1 MATATQ
7 WHGIGRRSGSVE
19 VLDLVHKGDLPV
31 AQRLTDEEQH
41 AIRAVAA
48 GAESERLKFIVLKVN
63 GRAHEARLWLGC
75 DCRSENGRRPVIA
88 PCRNRYGTDFWRV
101 LVKPQVEHSKDCVFR
116 RTRAQ
121 RRQAAVRW
129 NPSRPARKAP
139 DGWFAV
145 LRDSAEDRRVS
156 KPDRHS
162 AGGDVKRKS
171 AHWPALSQ
179 LQLMLMEKAGLN
191 RIRPGKK
198 FEDPRPWQEALLEQA
213 KEIEIAPG
221 RLLADLWFPH
231 IGLWRSTEAHA
242 RVRAAA
248 RDWPAG
254 HKPQGFLS
262 WVVWDVDAR
271 SVGTPDRNNRVEVA
285 SGVARPIVGR
295 SAIPPPYLFLGA
307 VGLADERRGYECLG
321 GYAQPIVAS
330 DCPVPVDS
338 HYERRACGTL
348 RETLQQLSRT
358 FRDAA
363 FELEKPVFEIETPEG
378 PCLPD
383 FLIRARRGG
392 DEAVFVIEVMGF
404 DRAEYLQGKE
414 VTHPRMATLGPLC
427 PMQAKKFN
435 RPPGGVKAEGTSHLN
450 LKFVA

>member
-7 WHGIGRRSGSVE
+7 WHGIGRRSGSVV
-19 VLDLVHKGDLPV
+19 VLDLVHKGDLSV

-48 GAESERLKFIVLKVN
+48 GAESEHLEAIVLEAI
-63 GRAHEARLWLGC
+63 GRTREARLWLGC
-75 DCRSENGRRPVIA
+75 DCRSENGRRPVVA
-88 PCRNRYGTDFWRV
+88 PCRNLHGTDFWRV
-101 LVKPQVEHSKDCVFR
+101 LVKRQVEHSKDDCVFR

-171 AHWPALSQ
+171 GHRPALSQ
-179 LQLMLMEKAGLN
+179 LQLMLMERAGLN
-191 RIRPGKK
+191 RIRPGEESKDSK
-198 FEDPRPWQEALLEQA
+198 SCKEALLEQA

-221 RLLADLWFPH
+221 RLLSDLWFPH
-231 IGLWRSTEAHA
+231 IGLWRSTGAHA

-271 SVGTPDRNNRVEVA
+271 GVGTPDRNNRVEVA
-285 SGVARPIVGR
+285 SGVTRPVVGR
-295 SAIPPPYLFLGA
+295 SAIPSPYLFLGA
-307 VGLADERRGYECLG
+307 VGLADDERRGYECLKSG
-321 GYAQPIVAS
+321 SSPRCS
-330 DCPVPVDS
+330 TPT
-338 HYERRACGTL
+338 RRRPMPL
-348 RETLQQLSRT
+348 PSR
-358 FRDAA
+358 
-363 FELEKPVFEIETPEG
+363 
-378 PCLPD
+378 
-383 FLIRARRGG
+383 
-392 DEAVFVIEVMGF
+392 
-404 DRAEYLQGKE
+404 
-414 VTHPRMATLGPLC
+414 
-427 PMQAKKFN
+427 
-435 RPPGGVKAEGTSHLN
+435 S
-450 LKFVA
+450 

>member
-1 MATATQ
+1 M
-7 WHGIGRRSGSVE
+7 
-19 VLDLVHKGDLPV
+19 
-31 AQRLTDEEQH
+31 
-41 AIRAVAA
+41 
-48 GAESERLKFIVLKVN
+48 
-63 GRAHEARLWLGC
+63 
-75 DCRSENGRRPVIA
+75 
-88 PCRNRYGTDFWRV
+88 
-101 LVKPQVEHSKDCVFR
+101 LVKRQVEHSKYCVFR

-121 RRQAAVRW
+121 CRQAAVRW

-156 KPDRHS
+156 KSDRHS
-162 AGGDVKRKS
+162 AGGNVKRKS
-171 AHWPALSQ
+171 VHRPALSQ

-191 RIRPGKK
+191 RIRPGEESKDSK
-198 FEDPRPWQEALLEQA
+198 SCKEALLEQA

-221 RLLADLWFPH
+221 RMLADLWFPH
-231 IGLWRSTEAHA
+231 VGWWRSERAHA

-271 SVGTPDRNNRVEVA
+271 SVGTPNRNNRVEVA
-285 SGVARPIVGR
+285 SGVARPVVGR
-295 SAIPPPYLFLGA
+295 SAIPRPYLFLGA
-307 VGLADERRGYECLG
+307 VGLADERSGYECLV

-348 RETLQQLSRT
+348 RETLRQLSRT

-404 DRAEYLQGKE
+404 ERPEYLQGKE
-414 VTHPRMATLGPLC
+414 VTHPRMATLGLLL
-427 PMQAKKFN
+427 PMQAREFG
-435 RPPGGVKAEGTSHLN
+435 RSPRGVKAEGTRVTQTIKQALRERWMR
-450 LKFVA
+450 

>member
-1 MATATQ
+1 M
-7 WHGIGRRSGSVE
+7 
-19 VLDLVHKGDLPV
+19 LDLVHKGDLSV

-48 GAESERLKFIVLKVN
+48 GNESERENFIVLKVI
-63 GRAHEARLWLGC
+63 GRAHEAHLWLGC
-75 DCRSENGRRPVIA
+75 DCRSENGRRPVVA

-101 LVKPQVEHSKDCVFR
+101 LVKPQVEHSEDHCLFR

-121 RRQAAVRW
+121 RRQAAERW

-162 AGGDVKRKS
+162 AGGNVKRKS
-171 AHWPALSQ
+171 VHRPALSQ

-191 RIRPGKK
+191 RLRPGKK

-221 RLLADLWFPH
+221 CLLADLWFPDVE
-231 IGLWRSTEAHA
+231 LWVSKSVHT
-242 RVRAAA
+242 RVGAAA
-248 RDWPAG
+248 GDWPVD
-254 HKPQGFLS
+254 HKPQGFLC
-262 WVVWDVDAR
+262 WVVGDIDAR
-271 SVGTPDRNNRVEVA
+271 GVGSAYRNERVEVA
-285 SGVARPIVGR
+285 SGVVRPVVGR
-295 SAIPPPYLFLGA
+295 SAILPPHLFLGA
-307 VGLADERRGYECLG
+307 VGLADEQRGYECLEG
-321 GYAQPIVAS
+321 FAQPITARN
-330 DCPVPVDS
+330 CPVPVDS
-338 HYERRACGTL
+338 DYERQACGTL
-348 RETLQQLSRT
+348 RETLRQLSRT

-404 DRAEYLQGKE
+404 ERWEYLQGKE
-414 VTHPRMATLGPLC
+414 VTHPRMATLGLLL
-427 PMQAKKFN
+427 PMQAREFG
-435 RPPGGVKAEGTSHLN
+435 RSPGGVKAEGTKVTQTIKQALRERWMG
-450 LKFVA
+450 